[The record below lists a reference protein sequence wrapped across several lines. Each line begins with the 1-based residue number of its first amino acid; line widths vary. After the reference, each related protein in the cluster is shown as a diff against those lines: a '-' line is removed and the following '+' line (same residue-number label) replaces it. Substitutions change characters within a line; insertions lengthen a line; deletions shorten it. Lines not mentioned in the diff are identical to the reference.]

1 MYGGLGMLAN
11 QARVRFEHFLLFFII
26 LQPVLDLLT
35 SLSITLLK
43 SNATVGI
50 LVRFLIMAV
59 GGIYILIQAK
69 EKENRKFLIYLIL
82 LAGVLGIGF
91 INNKLV
97 KNPIVLGEEVKFVAK
112 ALYIYIMLGSYI
124 LALKSLKKTVNISDK
139 VRNSIVYSTLIINAI
154 MVISISTSTD
164 FGSYEWMKV
173 GSRGWFYAGNELGSI
188 LAIIFPIV
196 VLYSIQKTKSVKHVL
211 YWIPSLLMIYS
222 LIQVGTKVG
231 MGSIGAT
238 LAAAIGIIFLQLLF
252 DRKNPNKKS
261 LALNAVIAIVLLA
274 GVVGTFKQT
283 PLAQNMG
290 IHNNYLTE
298 QNVAQ
303 QGQKEQEIKEKLK
316 KEQELKAKEENHHK
330 VEKPEEKA
338 KIEEEVKKELE
349 KEQKKE
355 NQENLIFSGRQVYEE
370 RHKQFFKEAPM
381 TQKLLGMGYAGNF
394 KYNEQKQPDP
404 KLIEMDFHDWFYDFG
419 IIGFVLL
426 MIPFVYYGLR
436 ILLAFIT
443 RFKEIF
449 NIKYGMIAASLLLA
463 LGIAY
468 IAGHILTA
476 PGVGIYFVVVLA
488 YLIVDLEIE

>member
-1 MYGGLGMLAN
+1 MLAN

-35 SLSITLLK
+35 SLSIILLK

-50 LVRFLIMAV
+50 VVRFLIMAV

-82 LAGVLGIGF
+82 LAVVLGIGF
-91 INNKLV
+91 INNTLV
-97 KNPIVLGEEVKFVAK
+97 KNPIVLSEEVKFVAK

-139 VRNSIVYSTLIINAI
+139 VRNSIVYSTLIINAV

-238 LAAAIGIIFLQLLF
+238 LAAVIGIIVLQLLF

-261 LALNAVIAIVLLA
+261 LVLNAFIAVVLLA
-274 GVVGTFKQT
+274 GVAGTFKMT

-290 IHNNYLTE
+290 IHTNYLSE

-303 QGQKEQEIKEKLK
+303 QGQKEKEIKEKIK
-316 KEQELKAKEENHHK
+316 KEEKQHK

-338 KIEEEVKKELE
+338 KIEAEVKKELE

-381 TQKLLGMGYAGNF
+381 SQKLLGMGYAGNF

-419 IIGFVLL
+419 IIGFALL
-426 MIPFVYYGLR
+426 MIPFIYYGLR

-449 NIKYGMIAASLLLA
+449 NIKYGMISVSLVLA

>member
-1 MYGGLGMLAN
+1 MLAN

-35 SLSITLLK
+35 SLSIVLLK

-59 GGIYILIQAK
+59 GGIYILIQAR

-82 LAGVLGIGF
+82 LAVVLGIGF

-124 LALKSLKKTVNISDK
+124 LALKSLKKKVNISDK

-164 FGSYEWMKV
+164 FGSYQWMKV

-196 VLYSIQKTKSVKHVL
+196 VLYSIQKTKSMKHVL

-238 LAAAIGIIFLQLLF
+238 LAAAIGIIVLQLLF
-252 DRKNPNKKS
+252 DRRNPNKRS
-261 LALNAVIAIVLLA
+261 LVLNGLIAIVLLA
-274 GVVGTFKQT
+274 GVVGTFKMT

-290 IHNNYLTE
+290 IHNNYLSE

-303 QGQKEQEIKEKLK
+303 QGQKEKEIKEKIK
-316 KEQELKAKEENHHK
+316 KEEKQHK

-338 KIEEEVKKELE
+338 KVEAEVKKELE

-370 RHKQFFKEAPM
+370 RHKQFFKEAP
-381 TQKLLGMGYAGNF
+381 TSQKLFGMGYAGNF
-394 KYNEQKQPDP
+394 KYNEQKEPDP

-419 IIGFVLL
+419 IIGFALM
-426 MIPFVYYGLR
+426 MIPFIYYGVR
-436 ILLAFIT
+436 ILLAFVT

-449 NIKYGMIAASLLLA
+449 NVKYGMITASLVLA

-488 YLIVDLEIE
+488 CLIVDLEIE

>member
-1 MYGGLGMLAN
+1 MLAN

-35 SLSITLLK
+35 SLSIILLK

-50 LVRFLIMAV
+50 VVRFLIMAV

-82 LAGVLGIGF
+82 LAVVLGIGF
-91 INNKLV
+91 INNALV

-139 VRNSIVYSTLIINAI
+139 VRNSIVYSTLIINAV

-238 LAAAIGIIFLQLLF
+238 LAAVIGIIVLQLLF

-261 LALNAVIAIVLLA
+261 LVLNAFIAVVLLA
-274 GVVGTFKQT
+274 GVAGTFKMT

-290 IHNNYLTE
+290 IHTNYLSE

-303 QGQKEQEIKEKLK
+303 QGQKEEEIKEKIK
-316 KEQELKAKEENHHK
+316 KEEKQHK

-338 KIEEEVKKELE
+338 KIEAEVKKELE

-381 TQKLLGMGYAGNF
+381 SQKLLGMGYAGNF

-419 IIGFVLL
+419 IIGFALL
-426 MIPFVYYGLR
+426 MIPFIYYGLR

-449 NIKYGMIAASLLLA
+449 NIKYGMISVSLVLA

>member
-1 MYGGLGMLAN
+1 MLAN

-97 KNPIVLGEEVKFVAK
+97 KDPIVLGEEVKFVAK

-196 VLYSIQKTKSVKHVL
+196 VLYSIQKTKSWKHIL

-238 LAAAIGIIFLQLLF
+238 LAAAIGIIVLQLLF
-252 DRKNPNKKS
+252 NRKNPNKKS

-290 IHNNYLTE
+290 IHNNYLSE

-370 RHKQFFKEAPM
+370 RHKQFFKEAPLS
-381 TQKLLGMGYAGNF
+381 QKLLGMGYAGNF

-419 IIGFVLL
+419 IIGFALL
-426 MIPFVYYGLR
+426 MIPFIYYGLR
-436 ILLAFIT
+436 ILLAFAT
-443 RFKEIF
+443 RFKDIF

>member
-1 MYGGLGMLAN
+1 
-11 QARVRFEHFLLFFII
+11 
-26 LQPVLDLLT
+26 
-35 SLSITLLK
+35 S
-43 SNATVGI
+43 
-50 LVRFLIMAV
+50 
-59 GGIYILIQAK
+59 
-69 EKENRKFLIYLIL
+69 
-82 LAGVLGIGF
+82 
-91 INNKLV
+91 
-97 KNPIVLGEEVKFVAK
+97 
-112 ALYIYIMLGSYI
+112 
-124 LALKSLKKTVNISDK
+124 
-139 VRNSIVYSTLIINAI
+139 
-154 MVISISTSTD
+154 
-164 FGSYEWMKV
+164 W
-173 GSRGWFYAGNELGSI
+173 
-188 LAIIFPIV
+188 
-196 VLYSIQKTKSVKHVL
+196 KHIL

-238 LAAAIGIIFLQLLF
+238 LAAAIGIIVLQLLF
-252 DRKNPNKKS
+252 NRKNPNKKS

-290 IHNNYLTE
+290 IHNNYLSE

-370 RHKQFFKEAPM
+370 RHKQFFKEAPLS
-381 TQKLLGMGYAGNF
+381 QKLLGMGYAGNF

-419 IIGFVLL
+419 IIGFALL
-426 MIPFVYYGLR
+426 MIPFIYYGLR
-436 ILLAFIT
+436 ILLAFAT
-443 RFKEIF
+443 RFKDIF

>member
-1 MYGGLGMLAN
+1 MLAN

-35 SLSITLLK
+35 SLSIELLK
-43 SNATVGI
+43 VNATVGI
-50 LVRFLIMAV
+50 MVRFLIMAM

-69 EKENRKFLIYLIL
+69 ERENRKFLIYLVL
-82 LAGVLGIGF
+82 LGAILGIGF
-91 INNKLV
+91 INNKLI
-97 KNPIVLGEEVKFVAK
+97 KSPIVITEEVKFIGK

-139 VRNSIVYSTLIINAI
+139 VRNNIVYSTLIINAI
-154 MVISISTSTD
+154 MVISITTSTD

-238 LAAAIGIIFLQLLF
+238 LAAAIGIIVLQLLF
-252 DRKNPNKKS
+252 DRRNPNKKS
-261 LALNAVIAIVLLA
+261 LVLNGLIAIVLLA
-274 GVVGTFKQT
+274 GVVGTFRMT

-290 IHNNYLTE
+290 IHNNYLSE

-303 QGQKEQEIKEKLK
+303 QGQKEKEIKEKIK
-316 KEQELKAKEENHHK
+316 KEEKQHK

-338 KIEEEVKKELE
+338 EVEAEVKKELE

-381 TQKLLGMGYAGNF
+381 SQKLLGMGYAGNY

-419 IIGFVLL
+419 IIGFALM
-426 MIPFVYYGLR
+426 MIPFIYYGLR
-436 ILLAFIT
+436 ILIAFVT

-449 NIKYGMIAASLLLA
+449 NVKYGMISASLVLA

-476 PGVGIYFVVVLA
+476 PGVGIYFVVLLA

>member
-1 MYGGLGMLAN
+1 MLAN

-35 SLSITLLK
+35 SLSIVLLK

-82 LAGVLGIGF
+82 LAVVLGIGF

-124 LALKSLKKTVNISDK
+124 LALKSLKKKVNISDK

-164 FGSYEWMKV
+164 FGSYQWMKV

-238 LAAAIGIIFLQLLF
+238 LAAAIGIIVLQLLF
-252 DRKNPNKKS
+252 DRRNPNKRS
-261 LALNAVIAIVLLA
+261 LVLNGLIAIVLLA
-274 GVVGTFKQT
+274 GVVGTFKMT

-290 IHNNYLTE
+290 IHNNYLSE

-303 QGQKEQEIKEKLK
+303 QGQKEKEIKEKIK
-316 KEQELKAKEENHHK
+316 KEEKQHK

-338 KIEEEVKKELE
+338 KVEAEVKKELE

-381 TQKLLGMGYAGNF
+381 SQKLFGMGYAGNF
-394 KYNEQKQPDP
+394 KYNEQKEPDP

-419 IIGFVLL
+419 IIGFALM
-426 MIPFVYYGLR
+426 MIPFIYYGVR
-436 ILLAFIT
+436 ILLAFVT

-449 NIKYGMIAASLLLA
+449 NVKYGMITASLVLA

-488 YLIVDLEIE
+488 CLIVDLEIE

>member
-1 MYGGLGMLAN
+1 MSI
-11 QARVRFEHFLLFFII
+11 FCSFLFI

-82 LAGVLGIGF
+82 LAGVLGVGF

-97 KNPIVLGEEVKFVAK
+97 KDPIVLSEEVKFVAK

-196 VLYSIQKTKSVKHVL
+196 VLYSIQKTKSWKHIL
-211 YWIPSLLMIYS
+211 YWIPSILMIYS

-238 LAAAIGIIFLQLLF
+238 LAAAIGIILLQLLF

-261 LALNAVIAIVLLA
+261 LALNAVIAIILLA

-290 IHNNYLTE
+290 IHNNYLSE

-303 QGQKEQEIKEKLK
+303 QGQKEKEIKEKLK
-316 KEQELKAKEENHHK
+316 KEQELKEKEEKHHK
-330 VEKPEEKA
+330 AEKPEEKA

-381 TQKLLGMGYAGNF
+381 SQKLLGMGYAGNF

-426 MIPFVYYGLR
+426 MIPFIYYGLR
-436 ILLAFIT
+436 ILLAFAT
-443 RFKEIF
+443 RFKDIF
-449 NIKYGMIAASLLLA
+449 NIKYGMISASLLLA

>member
-1 MYGGLGMLAN
+1 MLAN

-82 LAGVLGIGF
+82 LAGVLGVGF

-97 KNPIVLGEEVKFVAK
+97 KDPIVLSEEVKFVAK

-196 VLYSIQKTKSVKHVL
+196 VLYSIQKTKSWKHVL

-238 LAAAIGIIFLQLLF
+238 LAAAIGIIVLQLLF

-261 LALNAVIAIVLLA
+261 LAFNAVIAIVLLA

-290 IHNNYLTE
+290 IHNNYLSE

-303 QGQKEQEIKEKLK
+303 QGQKEKEIKEKLK
-316 KEQELKAKEENHHK
+316 KEQELKAKEEKHHK

-381 TQKLLGMGYAGNF
+381 SQKLLGMGYAGNF

-419 IIGFVLL
+419 IIGFALL
-426 MIPFVYYGLR
+426 MIPFIYYGLR
-436 ILLAFIT
+436 ILLVFIT

>member
-1 MYGGLGMLAN
+1 
-11 QARVRFEHFLLFFII
+11 
-26 LQPVLDLLT
+26 
-35 SLSITLLK
+35 
-43 SNATVGI
+43 
-50 LVRFLIMAV
+50 
-59 GGIYILIQAK
+59 
-69 EKENRKFLIYLIL
+69 
-82 LAGVLGIGF
+82 
-91 INNKLV
+91 
-97 KNPIVLGEEVKFVAK
+97 
-112 ALYIYIMLGSYI
+112 
-124 LALKSLKKTVNISDK
+124 
-139 VRNSIVYSTLIINAI
+139 
-154 MVISISTSTD
+154 MVISITTSTD

-196 VLYSIQKTKSVKHVL
+196 VLYSIQKTKSVKHIL

-238 LAAAIGIIFLQLLF
+238 LAAAIGIIVLQLLF
-252 DRKNPNKKS
+252 DRRNPNKKS
-261 LALNAVIAIVLLA
+261 LVLNGLIAIVLLA
-274 GVVGTFKQT
+274 GVVGTFKMT

-290 IHNNYLTE
+290 IHNNYLSE

-303 QGQKEQEIKEKLK
+303 QGQKEKEIKEKIK
-316 KEQELKAKEENHHK
+316 KEEKQHK

-338 KIEEEVKKELE
+338 KVEAEVKKELE

-381 TQKLLGMGYAGNF
+381 SQKLLGMGYAGNY

-419 IIGFVLL
+419 IIGFALL
-426 MIPFVYYGLR
+426 MIPFIYYGLR

-449 NIKYGMIAASLLLA
+449 NVKYGMITASLVLA

-476 PGVGIYFVVVLA
+476 PGVGIYFVVLLA

>member
-1 MYGGLGMLAN
+1 MLAN
-11 QARVRFEHFLLFFII
+11 QARVRFERFLLFFII

-97 KNPIVLGEEVKFVAK
+97 KDPIVLSEEVKFVAK

-196 VLYSIQKTKSVKHVL
+196 VLYSIQKTKSWKHIL

-238 LAAAIGIIFLQLLF
+238 LAAAIGIIVLQLLF

-290 IHNNYLTE
+290 IHNNYLSE

-303 QGQKEQEIKEKLK
+303 QGQKEKEIKEKLK
-316 KEQELKAKEENHHK
+316 KEQELKEKEENHHK

-381 TQKLLGMGYAGNF
+381 SQKLLGMGYAGNF

-426 MIPFVYYGLR
+426 MIPFIYYGLR
-436 ILLAFIT
+436 ILLAFAT
-443 RFKEIF
+443 RFKDIF
-449 NIKYGMIAASLLLA
+449 NIKYGMISASLLLA

-476 PGVGIYFVVVLA
+476 SGVGIYFVVVLA

>member
-1 MYGGLGMLAN
+1 MLAN

-35 SLSITLLK
+35 SLSIELLK
-43 SNATVGI
+43 VNATVGI
-50 LVRFLIMAV
+50 MVRFLIMAM

-69 EKENRKFLIYLIL
+69 ERENRKFLIYLVL
-82 LAGVLGIGF
+82 LGVVLGIGF
-91 INNKLV
+91 INNKLI
-97 KNPIVLGEEVKFVAK
+97 KSPIVLAEEVKFIGK

-139 VRNSIVYSTLIINAI
+139 VRNNIVYSTLIINAV
-154 MVISISTSTD
+154 MVISITTSTD

-238 LAAAIGIIFLQLLF
+238 LAAAIGIIVLQLLF
-252 DRKNPNKKS
+252 DRRNPNKRS
-261 LALNAVIAIVLLA
+261 LVLNGLIAIALLA
-274 GVVGTFKQT
+274 GVVGTFKMT

-290 IHNNYLTE
+290 IHNNYLSE

-303 QGQKEQEIKEKLK
+303 QGQKEKEIKEKIK
-316 KEQELKAKEENHHK
+316 KEEKQHK

-338 KIEEEVKKELE
+338 KVEAEVKKELE

-381 TQKLLGMGYAGNF
+381 SQKLFGMGYAGNF

-419 IIGFVLL
+419 IIGFVLM
-426 MIPFVYYGLR
+426 MIPFIYYGLR
-436 ILLAFIT
+436 ILIAFVT

-449 NIKYGMIAASLLLA
+449 NIKYGMISASLVLA

>member
-1 MYGGLGMLAN
+1 MLAN

-97 KNPIVLGEEVKFVAK
+97 KDPIVLSEEVKFVAK

-196 VLYSIQKTKSVKHVL
+196 VLYSIQKTKSWKYIL

-238 LAAAIGIIFLQLLF
+238 LAAAIGIILLQLLF

-290 IHNNYLTE
+290 IHNNYLSE

-303 QGQKEQEIKEKLK
+303 QGQKEKEIKEKLK

-381 TQKLLGMGYAGNF
+381 SQKLLGMGYAGNF

-426 MIPFVYYGLR
+426 MIPFIYYGLR
-436 ILLAFIT
+436 ILLAFAT
-443 RFKEIF
+443 RFKDIF
-449 NIKYGMIAASLLLA
+449 NIKYGMISASLLLA

>member
-1 MYGGLGMLAN
+1 MLAN

-35 SLSITLLK
+35 SLSIVLLK

-82 LAGVLGIGF
+82 LAVVLGIGF

-124 LALKSLKKTVNISDK
+124 LALKSLKKKVNISDK

-164 FGSYEWMKV
+164 FGSYQWMKV

-238 LAAAIGIIFLQLLF
+238 LAAAIGIIVLQLLF
-252 DRKNPNKKS
+252 DRRNPNKRS
-261 LALNAVIAIVLLA
+261 LVLNGLIAIFLLA
-274 GVVGTFKQT
+274 GVVGTFKMT

-290 IHNNYLTE
+290 IHNNYLSE

-303 QGQKEQEIKEKLK
+303 QGQKEKEIKEKIK
-316 KEQELKAKEENHHK
+316 KEEKQHK

-338 KIEEEVKKELE
+338 KVEAEVKKELE

-370 RHKQFFKEAPM
+370 RHKQFFKEAP
-381 TQKLLGMGYAGNF
+381 TSQKLFGMGYAGNF
-394 KYNEQKQPDP
+394 KYNEQKEPDP

-419 IIGFVLL
+419 IIGFALM
-426 MIPFVYYGLR
+426 MIPFIYYGVR
-436 ILLAFIT
+436 ILLAFVT

-449 NIKYGMIAASLLLA
+449 NVKYGMITASLVLA

-488 YLIVDLEIE
+488 CLIVDLEIE

>member
-1 MYGGLGMLAN
+1 MLAN

-35 SLSITLLK
+35 SLSIILLK

-82 LAGVLGIGF
+82 LAVVLGIGF
-91 INNKLV
+91 INNTLV

-139 VRNSIVYSTLIINAI
+139 VRNSIVYSTLVINAV

-238 LAAAIGIIFLQLLF
+238 LAAAIGIIVLQLLF

-261 LALNAVIAIVLLA
+261 LVLNAFIAVVLLA
-274 GVVGTFKQT
+274 GVAGTFKMT

-290 IHNNYLTE
+290 IHTNYLSE

-303 QGQKEQEIKEKLK
+303 QGQKEKEIKEKIK
-316 KEQELKAKEENHHK
+316 KEEKQHK

-338 KIEEEVKKELE
+338 KIEAEVKKELE

-370 RHKQFFKEAPM
+370 RHNQFFKEAPM
-381 TQKLLGMGYAGNF
+381 SQKLLGMGYAGNF

-419 IIGFVLL
+419 IIGFALL
-426 MIPFVYYGLR
+426 MIPFIYYGLR

-449 NIKYGMIAASLLLA
+449 NIKYGMISVSLVLA

>member
-1 MYGGLGMLAN
+1 MLAN

-35 SLSITLLK
+35 SLSIVLLK

-82 LAGVLGIGF
+82 LAVVLGIGF

-124 LALKSLKKTVNISDK
+124 LALKSLKKKVNISDK

-164 FGSYEWMKV
+164 FGSYQWMKV

-238 LAAAIGIIFLQLLF
+238 LAAAIGIIVLQLLF
-252 DRKNPNKKS
+252 DRRNPNKMS
-261 LALNAVIAIVLLA
+261 LVLNGLIAIVLLA
-274 GVVGTFKQT
+274 GVVGTFKMT
-283 PLAQNMG
+283 PLAKNMG
-290 IHNNYLTE
+290 IHNNYLSE

-303 QGQKEQEIKEKLK
+303 QGQKEKEIKEKIK
-316 KEQELKAKEENHHK
+316 KEEKQHK

-338 KIEEEVKKELE
+338 KVEAEVKKELE

-381 TQKLLGMGYAGNF
+381 SQKLFGMGYAGNF
-394 KYNEQKQPDP
+394 KYNEQKEPDP

-419 IIGFVLL
+419 IIGFALM
-426 MIPFVYYGLR
+426 MIPFIYYGVR
-436 ILLAFIT
+436 ILLAFVT

-449 NIKYGMIAASLLLA
+449 NVKYGMITASLVLA

-488 YLIVDLEIE
+488 CLIVDLEIE

>member
-1 MYGGLGMLAN
+1 MLAN

-196 VLYSIQKTKSVKHVL
+196 VLYSIQKTKSWKHIL
-211 YWIPSLLMIYS
+211 YWVPSLLMIYS

-238 LAAAIGIIFLQLLF
+238 LAAAIGIIVLQLLF

-261 LALNAVIAIVLLA
+261 LALNAVIAMVLLA

-290 IHNNYLTE
+290 IHNNYLSE

-303 QGQKEQEIKEKLK
+303 QGQKEKEIKEKLK

-381 TQKLLGMGYAGNF
+381 SQKLLGMGYAGNF

-426 MIPFVYYGLR
+426 MIPFIYYGLR
-436 ILLAFIT
+436 ILLAFAT
-443 RFKEIF
+443 RFKDIF
-449 NIKYGMIAASLLLA
+449 NIKYGMISASLLLA

>member
-1 MYGGLGMLAN
+1 MLAN

-97 KNPIVLGEEVKFVAK
+97 KDPIVLGEEVKFVAK

-124 LALKSLKKTVNISDK
+124 LALKSLKTKVNISDK

-196 VLYSIQKTKSVKHVL
+196 VLYSIQKTKSWKHIL

-238 LAAAIGIIFLQLLF
+238 LAAAIGIIVLQLLF
-252 DRKNPNKKS
+252 NRKNPNKKS
-261 LALNAVIAIVLLA
+261 LVLNAVIAIVLLA

-290 IHNNYLTE
+290 IHNNYLSE

-303 QGQKEQEIKEKLK
+303 QGQKEQEIKDKLK

-381 TQKLLGMGYAGNF
+381 SQKLLGMGYAGNF

-426 MIPFVYYGLR
+426 MIPFIYYGLR
-436 ILLAFIT
+436 ILLAFAT
-443 RFKEIF
+443 RFKDIF
-449 NIKYGMIAASLLLA
+449 NIKYGMISASLLLA

>member
-1 MYGGLGMLAN
+1 MLAN

>member
-1 MYGGLGMLAN
+1 MLAN

-35 SLSITLLK
+35 SLSIVLLK

-82 LAGVLGIGF
+82 LAVVLGIGF

-124 LALKSLKKTVNISDK
+124 LALKSLKKKVNISDK

-164 FGSYEWMKV
+164 FGSYQWMKV

-238 LAAAIGIIFLQLLF
+238 LGAVIGIIVLQLLF
-252 DRKNPNKKS
+252 DRRNPNKRS
-261 LALNAVIAIVLLA
+261 LVLNGLIAIVLLA
-274 GVVGTFKQT
+274 GVVGTFKMT

-290 IHNNYLTE
+290 IHNNYLSE

-303 QGQKEQEIKEKLK
+303 QGQKEKEIKEKIK
-316 KEQELKAKEENHHK
+316 KEEKQHK
-330 VEKPEEKA
+330 VAKPEEKA
-338 KIEEEVKKELE
+338 KVEAEVKKELE

-370 RHKQFFKEAPM
+370 RHKQFFKEAP
-381 TQKLLGMGYAGNF
+381 TSQKLLGMGYAGNY

-419 IIGFVLL
+419 IIGFALM
-426 MIPFVYYGLR
+426 MIPFIYYGVR
-436 ILLAFIT
+436 ILLAFVT

-449 NIKYGMIAASLLLA
+449 NVKYGMITASLLLA

>member
-1 MYGGLGMLAN
+1 MLAN

-82 LAGVLGIGF
+82 LAGVLGVGF

-97 KNPIVLGEEVKFVAK
+97 KDPIVLSEEVKFVAK

-196 VLYSIQKTKSVKHVL
+196 VLYSIQKTKSWKHIL
-211 YWIPSLLMIYS
+211 YWIPSILMIYS

-238 LAAAIGIIFLQLLF
+238 LAAAIGIILLQLLF
-252 DRKNPNKKS
+252 GRKNPNKKS
-261 LALNAVIAIVLLA
+261 LALNAVIAIILLA

-290 IHNNYLTE
+290 IHNNYLSE

-303 QGQKEQEIKEKLK
+303 QGQKEKEIKEKLK
-316 KEQELKAKEENHHK
+316 KEQELKEKEEKHHK
-330 VEKPEEKA
+330 AEKPEEKA

-381 TQKLLGMGYAGNF
+381 SQKLLGMGYAGNF

-426 MIPFVYYGLR
+426 MIPFIYYGLR
-436 ILLAFIT
+436 ILLAFAT
-443 RFKEIF
+443 RFKDIF
-449 NIKYGMIAASLLLA
+449 NIKYGMISASLLLA

>member
-1 MYGGLGMLAN
+1 MLAN

-97 KNPIVLGEEVKFVAK
+97 KDPIVLGEEVKFVAK

-196 VLYSIQKTKSVKHVL
+196 VLYSIQKTKSWKHIL

-238 LAAAIGIIFLQLLF
+238 LAAAIGIIVLQLLF
-252 DRKNPNKKS
+252 NRKNPNKKS

-290 IHNNYLTE
+290 IHNNYLSE

-370 RHKQFFKEAPM
+370 RHKQFFKEAPLS
-381 TQKLLGMGYAGNF
+381 QKLLGMGYAGNF

-419 IIGFVLL
+419 IIGFALL
-426 MIPFVYYGLR
+426 MIPFIYYGLR
-436 ILLAFIT
+436 ILLAFAT
-443 RFKEIF
+443 RFKDIF

-476 PGVGIYFVVVLA
+476 PGVGIYFVVVLT

>member
-1 MYGGLGMLAN
+1 MLAN

-35 SLSITLLK
+35 SLSIVLLK

-82 LAGVLGIGF
+82 LAVVLGIGF

-97 KNPIVLGEEVKFVAK
+97 KNPIVLSEEVKFVAK

-124 LALKSLKKTVNISDK
+124 LALKSLKKKVNISDK

-164 FGSYEWMKV
+164 FGSYQWMKV

-238 LAAAIGIIFLQLLF
+238 LAAAIGIIVLQLLF

-261 LALNAVIAIVLLA
+261 LVLNGLIAIVLLA
-274 GVVGTFKQT
+274 GVVGTFKMT

-290 IHNNYLTE
+290 IHNNYLSE

-303 QGQKEQEIKEKLK
+303 QGQKEKEIKEKIK
-316 KEQELKAKEENHHK
+316 KEEKQHK

-338 KIEEEVKKELE
+338 KVEAEVKKELE

-381 TQKLLGMGYAGNF
+381 SQKLLGMGYAGNY

-419 IIGFVLL
+419 IIGFALM
-426 MIPFVYYGLR
+426 MIPFIYYGVR
-436 ILLAFIT
+436 ILLAFVT

-449 NIKYGMIAASLLLA
+449 NVKYGMITASLVLA

>member
-1 MYGGLGMLAN
+1 MLADR
-11 QARVRFEHFLLFFII
+11 ARIRFEHFLLFFII

-35 SLSITLLK
+35 SLSIVLLK

-82 LAGVLGIGF
+82 LAAVLGIGF

-97 KNPIVLGEEVKFVAK
+97 KNPIVLSEEVKYVAK
-112 ALYIYIMLGSYI
+112 VLYIYIMLASYI

-164 FGSYEWMKV
+164 FGSYQWMKV

-238 LAAAIGIIFLQLLF
+238 LAAAIGIIVLQLLF

-261 LALNAVIAIVLLA
+261 LVLNGLIAVILLA
-274 GVVGTFKQT
+274 SVIGTFKMT

-290 IHNNYLTE
+290 IHNNYLSE

-303 QGQKEQEIKEKLK
+303 QGQKEKEIKEKIK
-316 KEQELKAKEENHHK
+316 KEEKQHK

-338 KIEEEVKKELE
+338 KVEAEVKKELE
-349 KEQKKE
+349 KEQQKE

-381 TQKLLGMGYAGNF
+381 SQKLLGMGYAGNY

-404 KLIEMDFHDWFYDFG
+404 KLIEMDFHDLFYDFG
-419 IIGFVLL
+419 IIGFALL
-426 MIPFVYYGLR
+426 MIPFIYYGLR

-449 NIKYGMIAASLLLA
+449 NIKYGMITASLVLA

-476 PGVGIYFVVVLA
+476 PGVGIYFVVLLA

>member
-1 MYGGLGMLAN
+1 MLAN

-82 LAGVLGIGF
+82 LAGVLGVGF

-97 KNPIVLGEEVKFVAK
+97 KDPIVLGEEVKFVAK

-231 MGSIGAT
+231 MGSIGVT
-238 LAAAIGIIFLQLLF
+238 LAVAIGIIVLQLLF

-261 LALNAVIAIVLLA
+261 LALNAVIAIILLA

-303 QGQKEQEIKEKLK
+303 QDQKEQEIKEKLK
-316 KEQELKAKEENHHK
+316 KEQELKEKEEKHHK

-338 KIEEEVKKELE
+338 KIEVEVKKELE

-381 TQKLLGMGYAGNF
+381 SQKLLGMGYAGNF

-426 MIPFVYYGLR
+426 MIPFIYYGLR
-436 ILLAFIT
+436 ILLAFAT
-443 RFKEIF
+443 RFKDIF
-449 NIKYGMIAASLLLA
+449 NIKYGMISASLLLA

>member
-1 MYGGLGMLAN
+1 MLAN

-43 SNATVGI
+43 SNATIGI

-97 KNPIVLGEEVKFVAK
+97 KDPIVLSEEVKFVAK

-196 VLYSIQKTKSVKHVL
+196 VLYSIQKTKSWKHIL

-238 LAAAIGIIFLQLLF
+238 LAAAIGIIVLQLLF
-252 DRKNPNKKS
+252 NRKNPNKKS

-290 IHNNYLTE
+290 IHNNYLSE

-303 QGQKEQEIKEKLK
+303 QGQKEKEIKEKLK
-316 KEQELKAKEENHHK
+316 KEQELKEKEENHHK

-381 TQKLLGMGYAGNF
+381 SQKLLGMGYAGNF

-426 MIPFVYYGLR
+426 MIPFIYYGLR
-436 ILLAFIT
+436 ILLAFAT
-443 RFKEIF
+443 RFKDIF
-449 NIKYGMIAASLLLA
+449 NIKYGMISASLLLA

>member
-1 MYGGLGMLAN
+1 MLAN

-35 SLSITLLK
+35 SLSIELLK
-43 SNATVGI
+43 VNATVGI
-50 LVRFLIMAV
+50 MVRFLIMAM

-69 EKENRKFLIYLIL
+69 ERENRKFLIYLVL
-82 LAGVLGIGF
+82 LGAILGIGF
-91 INNKLV
+91 INNKLI
-97 KNPIVLGEEVKFVAK
+97 KSPIVIAEEVKFIGK

-139 VRNSIVYSTLIINAI
+139 VRNNIVYSTLIINAI
-154 MVISISTSTD
+154 MVISITTSTD

-238 LAAAIGIIFLQLLF
+238 LAAAIGIIVLQLLF

-261 LALNAVIAIVLLA
+261 LAINALIAFVLLA
-274 GVVGTFKQT
+274 GVVGTFKKT

-290 IHNNYLTE
+290 IHNNYLSE

-303 QGQKEQEIKEKLK
+303 QGQKEKEIKEKIK
-316 KEQELKAKEENHHK
+316 KEEQQQHK

-338 KIEEEVKKELE
+338 KIEAEVKKELE
-349 KEQKKE
+349 REQKKE
-355 NQENLIFSGRQVYEE
+355 NQDNLIFSGRQVYEE

-381 TQKLLGMGYAGNF
+381 SQKLFGMGYAGNF

-419 IIGFVLL
+419 IIGFALM
-426 MIPFVYYGLR
+426 MIPFIYYGLR
-436 ILLAFIT
+436 ILIAFVT

-449 NIKYGMIAASLLLA
+449 NVKYGMISASLVLA

-488 YLIVDLEIE
+488 CLIVDLEIE

>member
-1 MYGGLGMLAN
+1 MLAN

-35 SLSITLLK
+35 SLSIILLK
-43 SNATVGI
+43 ANATVGI

-82 LAGVLGIGF
+82 LAVVLGIGF
-91 INNKLV
+91 INNTLV
-97 KNPIVLGEEVKFVAK
+97 KNPIVLSEEVKFVAK

-139 VRNSIVYSTLIINAI
+139 VRNSIVYSTLIINAV

-238 LAAAIGIIFLQLLF
+238 LAAAIGIIVLQLLF

-261 LALNAVIAIVLLA
+261 LVLNAFIAVVLLA
-274 GVVGTFKQT
+274 GVAGTFKMT

-290 IHNNYLTE
+290 IHTNYLSE

-303 QGQKEQEIKEKLK
+303 QGQKEKEIKEKIK
-316 KEQELKAKEENHHK
+316 KEEKQHK

-338 KIEEEVKKELE
+338 KIEAEVKKELE

-381 TQKLLGMGYAGNF
+381 SQKLLGMGYAGNF

-419 IIGFVLL
+419 IIGFALL
-426 MIPFVYYGLR
+426 MIPFIYYGLR

-449 NIKYGMIAASLLLA
+449 NVKYGMLSASLVLA

>member
-1 MYGGLGMLAN
+1 
-11 QARVRFEHFLLFFII
+11 
-26 LQPVLDLLT
+26 
-35 SLSITLLK
+35 
-43 SNATVGI
+43 
-50 LVRFLIMAV
+50 MAV

-82 LAGVLGIGF
+82 LAVVLGIGF

-124 LALKSLKKTVNISDK
+124 LALKSLKKKVNISDK

-164 FGSYEWMKV
+164 FGSYQWMKV

-238 LAAAIGIIFLQLLF
+238 LAAAIGIIVLQLLF
-252 DRKNPNKKS
+252 DRKNPNKRS
-261 LALNAVIAIVLLA
+261 LVLNGLIAIVLLA
-274 GVVGTFKQT
+274 GVVGTFKMT

-290 IHNNYLTE
+290 IHNNYLSE

-303 QGQKEQEIKEKLK
+303 QSQKEKEIKEKIK
-316 KEQELKAKEENHHK
+316 KEEKQHK

-338 KIEEEVKKELE
+338 KVEAEVKKELE

-381 TQKLLGMGYAGNF
+381 SQKLLGMGYAGNY

-419 IIGFVLL
+419 IIGFALL
-426 MIPFVYYGLR
+426 MIPFIYYGLR

-449 NIKYGMIAASLLLA
+449 NIKYGMITASLVLA

-476 PGVGIYFVVVLA
+476 PGVGIYFVVLLA

>member
-1 MYGGLGMLAN
+1 MLAN

-196 VLYSIQKTKSVKHVL
+196 VLYSIQKTKSWKHIL

-238 LAAAIGIIFLQLLF
+238 LAAAIGIIVLQLLF
-252 DRKNPNKKS
+252 DRKNPNKKP

-290 IHNNYLTE
+290 IHNNYLSE

-303 QGQKEQEIKEKLK
+303 QGQKEKEIKEKLK
-316 KEQELKAKEENHHK
+316 KEQELKAKEEKHHK
-330 VEKPEEKA
+330 GEKPEEKA

-381 TQKLLGMGYAGNF
+381 SQKLLGMGYAGNF

-426 MIPFVYYGLR
+426 MIPFIYYGLR
-436 ILLAFIT
+436 ILLAFAT
-443 RFKEIF
+443 RFKDIF
-449 NIKYGMIAASLLLA
+449 NIKYGMISASLLLA

>member
-1 MYGGLGMLAN
+1 MLAN

-196 VLYSIQKTKSVKHVL
+196 VLYSIQKTKSWKHIL

-238 LAAAIGIIFLQLLF
+238 LAAAIGIIVLQLLF

-290 IHNNYLTE
+290 IHNNYLSE

-303 QGQKEQEIKEKLK
+303 QGQKEKEIKEKLK
-316 KEQELKAKEENHHK
+316 KEQELKAKEEKHHK
-330 VEKPEEKA
+330 GEKPEEKA
-338 KIEEEVKKELE
+338 KIEEEVK

-381 TQKLLGMGYAGNF
+381 SQKLLGMGYAGNF

-426 MIPFVYYGLR
+426 MIPFIYYGLR
-436 ILLAFIT
+436 ILLAFAT
-443 RFKEIF
+443 RFKDIF
-449 NIKYGMIAASLLLA
+449 NIKYGMISASLLLA

>member
-1 MYGGLGMLAN
+1 MLAN

-35 SLSITLLK
+35 SLSIILLK

-69 EKENRKFLIYLIL
+69 EKGNRKFLIYLIL
-82 LAGVLGIGF
+82 LAAVLGIGF

-188 LAIIFPIV
+188 LAIIFPTV
-196 VLYSIQKTKSVKHVL
+196 VLYSIQKTKSMKYVL

-231 MGSIGAT
+231 MGSIGTT
-238 LAAAIGIIFLQLLF
+238 LAAAIGIIVLQLLF
-252 DRKNPNKKS
+252 DRKNPNKKA
-261 LALNAVIAIVLLA
+261 LVLNALIAIVLLA
-274 GVVGTFKQT
+274 GVVGTFKMT
-283 PLAQNMG
+283 PLAKNMG
-290 IHNNYLTE
+290 IHTNYLSE
-298 QNVAQ
+298 QNIAQ
-303 QGQKEQEIKEKLK
+303 QGQKEKEIKEKIK
-316 KEQELKAKEENHHK
+316 KEEKQHK
-330 VEKPEEKA
+330 VENPEEKA
-338 KIEEEVKKELE
+338 KIEAEVKKEL
-349 KEQKKE
+349 KKE
-355 NQENLIFSGRQVYEE
+355 NQENLIFSGRQVYAE

-381 TQKLLGMGYAGNF
+381 SQKLLGMGYAGNF

-419 IIGFVLL
+419 IIGFALL
-426 MIPFVYYGLR
+426 MIPFIYYGLR

-449 NIKYGMIAASLLLA
+449 NVKYGMISVSLLLA